1 MWNDTV
7 RKQSESSFIS
17 GDINSTSTLNQGQL
31 LGDLSVRRTVCAL
44 CEPRLTVE
52 KTLDLPVV
60 GLNLQLLN
68 FGGQLLTSFIEV
80 CIDLYYFHDAVE
92 ENTVLSATI
101 AEHGW
106 KSSLLNIPC

>member
-17 GDINSTSTLNQGQL
+17 GDINSTSTLNQGQS

-60 GLNLQLLN
+60 GLNHQLGN
-68 FGGQLLTSFIEV
+68 VGGQLLTSFIKV
-80 CIDLYYFHDAVE
+80 CIDLYYFRGAVE
-92 ENTVLSATI
+92 EKTAFSSTI
-101 AEHGW
+101 TEHGW
-106 KSSLLNIPC
+106 KS

>member
-1 MWNDTV
+1 M

-31 LGDLSVRRTVCAL
+31 LGELRVQRTVCAL

-60 GLNLQLLN
+60 GLNHQLLN
-68 FGGQLLTSFIEV
+68 FGGQLLTSFIKV
-80 CIDLYYFHDAVE
+80 CIDFYYFHNIME
-92 ENTVLSATI
+92 ENIILNSMIT
-101 AEHGW
+101 EHGW
-106 KSSLLNIPC
+106 KN